1 MNLLDYL
8 SKEELKLFKTSTYK
22 KEDIIFYENDKC
34 NYSFIILEGEIKIV
48 SYSLNGDENI
58 ISIHKKNDIF
68 ANALIF
74 SSNPYFLGDIICNTN
89 SKILSIS
96 KSNLIK
102 ILQSNKQFLIN
113 YINVISEKTINL
125 NIRTKL
131 LGHKNIR
138 SRIIY
143 YFEINHYKIQKNI
156 SKISKELI
164 LPRPSVSR
172 EIHKMINENIIT
184 EEKKYLYLKK

>member
-8 SKEELKLFKTSTYK
+8 SKEELTLFKISTYK
-22 KEDIIFYENDKC
+22 KGDIIFHENDKC
-34 NYSFIILEGEIKIV
+34 NYTFIILEGEIKIV

-102 ILQSNKQFLIN
+102 ILQTNKQFLIN

-143 YFEINHYKIQKNI
+143 YFEINHYKIPKNI
-156 SKISKELI
+156 SKMSKELI

-172 EIHKMINENIIT
+172 EIHKMINENIII
-184 EEKKYLYLKK
+184 EEKKYLYLNK

>member
-22 KEDIIFYENDKC
+22 KGDIIFYENDKC

-172 EIHKMINENIIT
+172 EIHKMITENIIT